1 MSNGKLA
8 AGGEGR
14 LLNSGE
20 VIVESESTCA
30 EMGFNCIFE
39 NQRVL
44 SFLDKPVSI
53 SRLENS
59 MWDASSPLG
68 TISSP

>member
-8 AGGEGR
+8 AGGDGR

-39 NQRVL
+39 RVL

-53 SRLENS
+53 SILESS